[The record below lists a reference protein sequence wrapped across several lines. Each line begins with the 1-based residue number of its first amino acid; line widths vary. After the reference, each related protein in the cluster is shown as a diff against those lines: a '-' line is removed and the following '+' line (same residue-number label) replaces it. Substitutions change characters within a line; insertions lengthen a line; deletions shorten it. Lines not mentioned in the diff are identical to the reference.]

1 MHGLP
6 PSRVQK
12 DPQHPGLTPGSAEL
26 RVSTLELFFDL
37 VFVFTITQLTSL
49 LARELW
55 PTGVAQALLIFIVLF
70 WMYSGYAWLTNQVP
84 PISTARRLLL
94 VAGMAGFFICALAIP
109 RAFVDTGLAFG
120 LGYLLVVVVHGGLY
134 AQVHGR
140 SVVRFVPFNAGG
152 ALCVIAASWASGALV
167 YVLWAA
173 PIALQYLAASIT
185 GGVDESARA
194 GFDIRPAHF
203 VERHGGLLIVALG
216 ESVVGVGIGITD
228 LALNVSTVTT
238 AVLGLLLAAA
248 LWWTY
253 FGADEKR
260 AEASLT
266 TASMNERIRMALVGY
281 FYAFVPMLLGITALA
296 AGVKLTIGT
305 IEARLPLAPAL
316 LLGGGIALY
325 LVGDALFRRTMHIP
339 HGVYRIGAAAVALA
353 TIVLGVGASGLAQL
367 AALVA
372 LLALMVALESRGR
385 LQAVE

>member
-1 MHGLP
+1 MGG
-6 PSRVQK
+6 V
-12 DPQHPGLTPGSAEL
+12 EL
-26 RVSTLELFFDL
+26 RASTLELFFDL

-55 PTGVAQALLIFIVLF
+55 PTGVAQVLLIFVVLF

-84 PISTARRLLL
+84 PRSAARRLLL
-94 VAGMAGFFICALAIP
+94 VAGMAGFFVCALAIP

-120 LGYLLVVVVHGGLY
+120 LGYLLVVLVHGGLY

-140 SVVRFVPFNAGG
+140 GVVRFVPFNVGG
-152 ALCVIAASWASGALV
+152 ALCIVAASWASGVLA
-167 YVLWAA
+167 YALWAA
-173 PIALQYLAASIT
+173 PVALQYLAAAVT

-194 GFDIRPAHF
+194 GFEIRPAHF

-216 ESVVGVGIGITD
+216 ESVVGVGMGVAD
-228 LALNVSTVTT
+228 LVLDVSTVST

-253 FGADEKR
+253 FGADEKQ

-266 TASMNERIRMALVGY
+266 AASTSDRIRMALVGY

-296 AGVKLTIGT
+296 AGVKLTIST
-305 IEARLPLAPAL
+305 IEARLPLIPAL

-339 HGVYRIGAAAVALA
+339 RSTYRVAAGAIALA
-353 TIVLGVGASGLAQL
+353 TILLGSLISGLAQL
-367 AALVA
+367 VALVVT
-372 LLALMVALESRGR
+372 LAVMVALESRAR
-385 LQAVE
+385 AQPVE

>member
-1 MHGLP
+1 
-6 PSRVQK
+6 
-12 DPQHPGLTPGSAEL
+12 
-26 RVSTLELFFDL
+26 
-37 VFVFTITQLTSL
+37 
-49 LARELW
+49 
-55 PTGVAQALLIFIVLF
+55 
-70 WMYSGYAWLTNQVP
+70 VP
-84 PISTARRLLL
+84 PVSATRRLLL

-120 LGYLLVVVVHGGLY
+120 LGYLLVVLVHGGLY

-140 SVVRFVPFNAGG
+140 AVVRFVPFNVGG

-185 GGVDESARA
+185 SGVDESVRS
-194 GFDIRPAHF
+194 GYDIRPAHF
-203 VERHGGLLIVALG
+203 VERHGGLLIVVLG

-228 LALNVSTVTT
+228 LALNGSTITT

-266 TASMNERIRMALVGY
+266 AASMNERVRMALVGY

-296 AGVKLTIGT
+296 AGVKLTIST

-325 LVGDALFRRTMHIP
+325 LAGDALFRRTMHIP
-339 HGVYRIGAAAVALA
+339 HSVYRIGAGAVALA
-353 TIVLGVGASGLAQL
+353 TIVLGMGASGLAQL
-367 AALVA
+367 AALVTI
-372 LLALMVALESRGR
+372 LALMVALESRGR
-385 LQAVE
+385 SEPVE